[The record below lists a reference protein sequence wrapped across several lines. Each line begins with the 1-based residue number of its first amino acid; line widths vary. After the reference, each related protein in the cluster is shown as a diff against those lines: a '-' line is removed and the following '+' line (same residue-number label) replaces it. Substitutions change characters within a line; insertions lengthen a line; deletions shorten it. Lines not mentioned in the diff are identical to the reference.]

1 MEETR
6 KFNNY
11 FLLFTTFIFFAA
23 VYWLYQKHEVGND
36 STISE
41 WFINYEGGFTKRGI
55 IGQICFELADFFDL
69 RLRFVIFVF
78 QSITYFVYMFLIY
91 KLIKNLPQNI
101 STIVAIYSPLFLLY
115 PLAEIE
121 VLARKEIFLFIGFV
135 IFLYVSS
142 IEKNKNNS
150 LIYIFLIFPILC
162 LIWEPFVFF
171 ASFSIFII
179 LIRFR
184 EDLTINILRKVTLAF
199 SSTFVISL
207 YIVLNLLTL
216 EEHAIMA
223 EALKNRFGEACYM
236 SCALMGSKSSIN
248 AQLVG
253 VSSLLSIK
261 ILFRYSLIIIIGFL
275 PLFIL
280 LYNSKLKEKNIF
292 FDSSKNLLIP
302 FLILLSSTLLLFA
315 SMTDWGRVV
324 NMSYTFTLLTYL
336 YLLKNDLIIVDKKVF
351 FFDNCYQNR
360 KKLFIFLFILFAF
373 SWNQKT
379 SMRADIASNSLY
391 KIIYNTSKKIFKY
404 DGIRLFQNSNII
416 KFHQKYIE

>member
-41 WFINYEGGFTKRGI
+41 WFINYEGGFTRRGI

-142 IEKNKNNS
+142 IEKNKNN
-150 LIYIFLIFPILC
+150 
-162 LIWEPFVFF
+162 
-171 ASFSIFII
+171 
-179 LIRFR
+179 
-184 EDLTINILRKVTLAF
+184 
-199 SSTFVISL
+199 
-207 YIVLNLLTL
+207 
-216 EEHAIMA
+216 
-223 EALKNRFGEACYM
+223 
-236 SCALMGSKSSIN
+236 
-248 AQLVG
+248 
-253 VSSLLSIK
+253 
-261 ILFRYSLIIIIGFL
+261 
-275 PLFIL
+275 
-280 LYNSKLKEKNIF
+280 
-292 FDSSKNLLIP
+292 
-302 FLILLSSTLLLFA
+302 
-315 SMTDWGRVV
+315 
-324 NMSYTFTLLTYL
+324 
-336 YLLKNDLIIVDKKVF
+336 
-351 FFDNCYQNR
+351 
-360 KKLFIFLFILFAF
+360 
-373 SWNQKT
+373 
-379 SMRADIASNSLY
+379 
-391 KIIYNTSKKIFKY
+391 
-404 DGIRLFQNSNII
+404 
-416 KFHQKYIE
+416 

>member
-23 VYWLYQKHEVGND
+23 VYWLYQKHNVGND

-41 WFINYEGGFTKRGI
+41 WFINYEGGFTRRGI
-55 IGQICFELADFFDL
+55 IGQICFELADFFEL

-91 KLIKNLPQNI
+91 RLIKNLPQNI

-184 EDLTINILRKVTLAF
+184 EDLTINILRKITLAF

-216 EEHAIMA
+216 EEHAIMV

-236 SCALMGSKSSIN
+236 SCG
-248 AQLVG
+248 
-253 VSSLLSIK
+253 LLGTKISIK
-261 ILFRYSLIIIIGFL
+261 AQYTAVFNLFSFKVFFRYFFIMLIGYF
-275 PLFIL
+275 PLL
-280 LYNSKLKEKNIF
+280 VLYYNSKLKNKIIF
-292 FDSSKNLLIP
+292 FQRFNSLLIP
-302 FLILLSSTLLLFA
+302 FFIILLPSLLLFA
-315 SMTDWGRVV
+315 IMTDWGRVV
-324 NMSYTFTLLTYL
+324 NMTYTFSILTYL
-336 YLLKNDLIIVDKKVF
+336 YLLKNDLIILNKKILL
-351 FFDNCYQNR
+351 FDNLYKH
-360 KKLFIFLFILFAF
+360 KKRLFIFIFFIFAF
-373 SWNQKT
+373 FWNPKT
-379 SMRADIASNSLY
+379 QMRGDVATNTLY
-391 KIIYNTSKKIFKY
+391 KIIYNSSKRIIGFEGIYLFK
-404 DGIRLFQNSNII
+404 DSAIM
-416 KFHQKYIE
+416 KFHKNYIE

>member
-23 VYWLYQKHEVGND
+23 VYWLYQKHNVGND

-41 WFINYEGGFTKRGI
+41 WFINYEGGFTRRGI
-55 IGQICFELADFFDL
+55 IGQICFELADFFEL

-91 KLIKNLPQNI
+91 RLIKNLPQNI

-115 PLAEIE
+115 PLGEIE

-171 ASFSIFII
+171 SSFSIFII

-184 EDLTINILRKVTLAF
+184 EDLTINILRKITLAF

-216 EEHAIMA
+216 EEHAVMA
-223 EALKNRFGEACYM
+223 EALKNSFGEVCYM
-236 SCALMGSKSSIN
+236 SCG
-248 AQLVG
+248 
-253 VSSLLSIK
+253 LLGTKISIK
-261 ILFRYSLIIIIGFL
+261 AQYTGVLNLFSFKVFFRYFLMMLIGYF
-275 PLFIL
+275 PLL
-280 LYNSKLKEKNIF
+280 VLYYNSTLKNKIIF
-292 FDSSKNLLIP
+292 FQRFNNLLIP
-302 FLILLSSTLLLFA
+302 FFIILLPSLLLFA
-315 SMTDWGRVV
+315 FMTDWGRVV
-324 NMSYTFTLLTYL
+324 NMTYTFSILTYL
-336 YLLKNDLIIVDKKVF
+336 YLLKNDLIILNKKILL
-351 FFDNCYQNR
+351 FDNLYKH
-360 KKLFIFLFILFAF
+360 KKRLFIFIFFIFAF
-373 SWNQKT
+373 FWNPKT
-379 SMRADIASNSLY
+379 QMRGDVATNTLY
-391 KIIYNTSKKIFKY
+391 KIIYNSSKRIIGFEGIYLFK
-404 DGIRLFQNSNII
+404 DSAIM
-416 KFHQKYIE
+416 KFHKNYIE